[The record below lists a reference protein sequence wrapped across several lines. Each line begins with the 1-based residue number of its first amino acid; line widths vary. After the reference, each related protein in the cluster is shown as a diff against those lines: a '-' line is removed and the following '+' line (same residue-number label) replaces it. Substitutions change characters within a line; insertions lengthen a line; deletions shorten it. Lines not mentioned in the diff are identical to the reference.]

1 MPQLQVDAPAEPIA
15 GAPAGEETPAQS
27 TALAAYPPPVVAPGA
42 AGEPAQAASPA
53 RLLGEQPWFDVP
65 GRVLLLLMG
74 LIHLRAGVTD
84 WALIALAPVLLIYL
98 ALNAHALLRALPAG
112 RSLLRHLGLPLDATT
127 GRPQLFN
134 FALDAAWVTV
144 VSLGGPHDAS
154 LTLPLMSLLAA
165 GRLFAG
171 GPGRSGRLLAPPILL
186 ALLSVAVRLPYSAGG
201 PGLAMALTREIVLTL
216 SLVCLLYLF
225 ARRVNLGMHTVA
237 ELTSAVAERDHLLGA
252 AQQQA
257 QMDAR
262 LLAEQVLRLTVL
274 QDGIAAMNSAV
285 ALDDLLQ
292 MVVANAVRVLGAEQS
307 SIGLVDEATGE
318 LVVQA
323 ATGVKASTLRRQRF
337 GPGVGVAGWVVQ
349 HGEPLM
355 VGDVLQDPRYVQPY
369 GDKTAGLPT
378 TRNILCVPLMVEHR
392 VIGALSATHSR
403 PHALQQDDQR
413 ILISFAEQAALAVY
427 KTRLLDERTR
437 QSEELRRRG
446 EIISS
451 LMSIRQAVTS
461 SLDLSRVLDTTI
473 SRVGELIPFDFGY
486 VHLTEPRTGA
496 TGVAI
501 SAGPLPPPAD
511 LRLEPGAPALALWE
525 RARGAGPHAA
535 QGPHAML
542 IAPLVNRDTTLGCIL
557 LARGADRPF
566 TELECDVADQLAGA
580 ASIAVDNARLFA
592 GQARQQQQ
600 ATSLYQLMLQVSDA
614 PKRRELA
621 QAVCDEMQRITG
633 GVAAALLISDPVA
646 GRFTGW
652 ATSGA
657 WRERREIH
665 SVVLAAHGDP
675 FLSNILAALQQQ
687 DSPDLLIFPDV
698 PPQGRHVFGATGCVT
713 IPLTMG
719 RRIYGLLVLQ
729 PSGAPPISADL
740 RETVTL
746 AISHCTVALE
756 RAELFEQTLASARQS
771 GILHKIATE
780 VQASLDLDTVV
791 QTTASGSLMALPI
804 DSCEVYLLDSDR
816 QALARR
822 AVAATRAVQ
831 ETGWRQGPEHI
842 QVADSPSVLE
852 ALRSPGLI
860 SMDLDERPGT
870 AARDVSVVLGRLMG
884 GEEPLGIVRLTTMLP
899 ADEFVRRHAT
909 FCQTLWMHSGGAI
922 DRSHLYSMASAQ
934 ARTLQR
940 RAQQLTDIL
949 NFGALSAADE
959 PLTTLLPHIAE
970 GIAASLGFAH
980 VEIGEIDAE
989 GSAQEWHGADPT
1001 AAPSGQ
1007 PLAPVPLSLLELL
1020 LEAGHSPEPGFRGV
1034 YLEESL
1040 LVQSMRGAQAP
1051 LARPAAYPLILMP
1064 LESTSGD
1071 ILGYLLAA
1079 PDPEH
1084 ARADAPTERELLE
1097 VLSIFAQRI
1106 AMIMDNHRIY
1116 RQLSTSKRKIE
1127 SVVYSIS
1134 DGVIVT
1140 DAELNVLI
1148 TNRLADRLLGA
1159 PAEVTLNAPLRRF
1172 IHSQP
1177 LLSVAEDCLA
1187 SGESR
1192 AEDVELRLGREDRTY
1207 QAVAHSIESP
1217 DFGSLGVVL
1226 TLRDVTLERA
1236 AERAKSDF
1244 LSIVSHELRTP
1255 LNSIM
1260 GFLDII
1266 LMGKTG
1272 ELNELQN
1279 DFLSTAKQESQAL
1292 HRLIGDIL
1300 DYSQVQSRML
1310 NLVLLPMNLSAA
1322 ITRVVNQAIPRMT
1335 EDELRLVNNVPPEIL
1350 VVGDELR
1357 LEQVFKNLLDNAAKF
1372 TNPGGEIVFN
1382 ALLTATTVIIEVKDS
1397 GCGIPPAQVA
1407 HVFDRFFQAEN
1418 NSNRRKRGLGL
1429 GLAICQNMIEAH
1441 NGRIWI
1447 ESALDV
1453 GTSVFVELTLFKP
1466 SDEPFDPHT
1475 APDQA
1480 AGQPSAPGAPRPA
1493 RG

>member
-1 MPQLQVDAPAEPIA
+1 MPQLQVDAPPDPTV
-15 GAPAGEETPAQS
+15 GAAAGEDRPAQS
-27 TALAAYPPPVVAPGA
+27 TAAAAYAPA
-42 AGEPAQAASPA
+42 AAARTAVRETPKGVSRP
-53 RLLGEQPWFDVP
+53 RVLGDQPWFDIP
-65 GRVLLLLMG
+65 GRIFLLIMG
-74 LIHLRAGVTD
+74 LVHLRAGVTD
-84 WALIALAPVLLIYL
+84 WALIAVAPVLVIYL
-98 ALNAHALLRALPAG
+98 ALTGHALLRALPAG
-112 RSLLRHLGLPLDATT
+112 RALLRRLGVPLDATN

-134 FALDAAWVTV
+134 FALDAVWITV
-144 VSLGGPHDAS
+144 VSLGGPHDPS
-154 LTLPLMSLLAA
+154 LALPFMSLLAA
-165 GRLFAG
+165 GRLFAS
-171 GPGRSGRLLAPPILL
+171 GPGRRGALVAPPIIL
-186 ALLSVAVRLPYSAGG
+186 ALASAAVRLYGSASAPELLMG
-201 PGLAMALTREIVLTL
+201 LTREVVLTV
-216 SLVCLLYLF
+216 SLVLLLYLL
-225 ARRVNLGMHTVA
+225 ARRVNLGIHTVA

-257 QMDAR
+257 EVDAR

-274 QDGIAAMNSAV
+274 QDGIAAMNSAI
-285 ALDDLLQ
+285 ALDELLE

-307 SIGLVDEATGE
+307 SIGLLDEATGE

-403 PHALQQDDQR
+403 PHALQQDDER

-427 KTRLLDERTR
+427 KTRLLEERTR
-437 QSEELRRRG
+437 QGEELRRRG

-473 SRVGELIPFDFGY
+473 SRVGELIPFEFAY
-486 VHLTEPRTGA
+486 VHLVQPRTGA
-496 TGVAI
+496 LEVAV
-501 SAGPLPPPAD
+501 SDGPLPPPAE
-511 LRLEPGAPALALWE
+511 LQLAPGAPALALWE
-525 RARGAGPHAA
+525 RARGSGPQAA
-535 QGPHAML
+535 VGPRAML
-542 IAPLVNRDTTLGCIL
+542 ITPLVNRDTSLGCIL
-557 LARGADRPF
+557 LARSPDRPF
-566 TELECDVADQLAGA
+566 TELECDVANQLAGA

-592 GQARQQQQ
+592 SQSLQQQQ
-600 ATSLYQLMLQVSDA
+600 ATSLYQLMLKVSEA

-633 GVAAALLISDPVA
+633 GLAAALLISDPVA

-675 FLSNILAALQQQ
+675 FLSNMLTALQQQ
-687 DSPDLLIFPDV
+687 GSPDLLIFPDV
-698 PPQGRHVFGATGCVT
+698 PPQGRHVFGASGCVT

-729 PSGAPPISADL
+729 HSGAPPISDDL
-740 RETVTL
+740 KETVTL

-791 QTTASGSLMALPI
+791 QTTATGSLMALPI
-804 DSCEVYLLDSDR
+804 DSCEVYLLDTDGER
-816 QALARR
+816 LARR
-822 AVAATRAVQ
+822 GVAASHAAH
-831 ETGWRQGPEHI
+831 ETGWRQGPEQI
-842 QVADSPSVLE
+842 RVADSASVLE

-860 SMDLDERPGT
+860 SMDLDERPGS
-870 AARDVSVVLGRLMG
+870 AQGEVSVVLGRLMG
-884 GEEPLGIVRLTTMLP
+884 GERPLGIVRLTTMLP

-909 FCQTLWMHSGGAI
+909 FCQTLWMHSGGAM

-989 GSAQEWHGADPT
+989 GNAPEWHGADP
-1001 AAPSGQ
+1001 AAAASGQ
-1007 PLAPVPLSLLELL
+1007 PLQPVPLTLLELL

-1040 LVQSMRGAQAP
+1040 LVQSMRGGQAP
-1051 LARPAAYPLILMP
+1051 LGHSAAYPLILMP

-1079 PDPEH
+1079 PNPEQ
-1084 ARADAPTERELLE
+1084 AGADAPTERELLE

-1106 AMIMDNHRIY
+1106 ALIMDNHRIY

-1159 PAEVTLNAPLRRF
+1159 PVDVTLNAPLRRF

-1177 LLSVAEDCLA
+1177 LLNLAEDCLA
-1187 SGESR
+1187 GGESR
-1192 AEDVELRLGREDRTY
+1192 AGDVELRLGREDRTY

-1279 DFLSTAKQESQAL
+1279 DFLTTAKQESQAL

-1382 ALLTATTVIIEVKDS
+1382 ARLTETTVTIEVKDS

-1447 ESALDV
+1447 ESTLGV

-1466 SDEPFDPHT
+1466 TDEPFD
-1475 APDQA
+1475 APSEA
-1480 AGQPSAPGAPRPA
+1480 APGPR
-1493 RG
+1493 